1 MTERSDIHKIRHS
14 SIVIRQFRL
23 CRVRLESELCINF
36 KGTKKP
42 ELLDC
47 ECKIPALPDADAKS
61 INHAFTLLP
70 EKFETHRRS
79 HTASVFAQVYYQIKP
94 NHWVQINERREQLIG
109 EFEYELICLC
119 KSWWFLKDQRGQLL
133 WACCDKK
140 SSDNVTVYSI
150 AQNARVVSENYF
162 QSEADSTTWLK
173 QNGYQKFTNDEAEQG
188 FMPPIPPYKKPD
200 GILKLTGIKDQR
212 QLKWS

>member
-1 MTERSDIHKIRHS
+1 M
-14 SIVIRQFRL
+14 
-23 CRVRLESELCINF
+23 
-36 KGTKKP
+36 
-42 ELLDC
+42 
-47 ECKIPALPDADAKS
+47 
-61 INHAFTLLP
+61 
-70 EKFETHRRS
+70 
-79 HTASVFAQVYYQIKP
+79 
-94 NHWVQINERREQLIG
+94 
-109 EFEYELICLC
+109 
-119 KSWWFLKDQRGQLL
+119 
-133 WACCDKK
+133 WACCNKK

-188 FMPPIPPYKKPD
+188 FMPPSPPYKKPD